1 MELCKATAEDAQAI
15 WDLRNSAILVG
26 CKGFYDDKSLARW
39 TEGELTQSFTAVVA
53 QGFYVMKDGARV
65 VGSIM
70 LDLTHPELQNGE
82 GQLEAVFV
90 APDMMGRGVGK
101 QLMAFV
107 EELALT
113 RGINRLRLESTLNAV
128 PFYRAC
134 GFGEEARSRYYS
146 PRGFT
151 LDCCLMY
158 KNLAARP

>member
-15 WDLRNSAILVG
+15 WDLRNSAILAG
-26 CKGFYDDKSLARW
+26 CKGFYDGKSLARW
-39 TEGELTQSFTAVVA
+39 TEGELTESFTAVVA
-53 QGFYVMKDGARV
+53 RDFYVMKDGQRV

-70 LDLTHPELQNGE
+70 LDLTHPGLKRGE

-90 APDMMGRGVGK
+90 DPDMMGRGIGK
-101 QLMAFV
+101 RLMTFI
-107 EELALT
+107 EQMALS
-113 RGINRLRLESTLNAV
+113 RGIARLRLASTLNAV

-134 GFGEEARSRYYS
+134 GYGEETPSLYHS

-158 KNLAARP
+158 KNLTARP